1 MAYCCERR
9 DPDPG
14 AKTRDV
20 LLLYKQ
26 LSLRFNEDGN
36 LVPWEEGQ
44 EARVSPH
51 DEGTGNSGRAR
62 APPPTCGPRQEAWV
76 MLVARVWQG
85 RGQARSRAWEARDA
99 LAPRRPTCRLAR

>member
-51 DEGTGNSGRAR
+51 DEGTGTRDVHER
-62 APPPTCGPRQEAWV
+62 RPRP
-76 MLVARVWQG
+76 VARG
-85 RGQARSRAWEARDA
+85 R
-99 LAPRRPTCRLAR
+99 RRG